1 MSLTTI
7 KLTGFR
13 VEKLQCIGGEGRSSP
28 YRITVYEG
36 CALGKMGSVAA
47 SVAKEMAEAA
57 NLEAANNDSFEHQGS
72 RGFKRLLTMFG
83 M

>member
-13 VEKLQCIGGEGRSSP
+13 VEKLQCIGGAGRSSP

-36 CALGKMGSVAA
+36 ITLGKIGFVAGA
-47 SVAKEMAEAA
+47 VAEEMAAA
-57 NLEAANNDSFEHQGS
+57 AILESANHGSFEQNGPS
-72 RGFKRLLTMFG
+72 GFKRLLTMFG

>member
-7 KLTGFR
+7 KLTEFR

-36 CALGKMGSVAA
+36 GALGEIGSVTV
-47 SVAKEMAEAA
+47 SVAEEMAEAG
-57 NLEAANNDSFEHQGS
+57 NLEAANQDSFEQEAPI
-72 RGFKRLLTMFG
+72 GFKRLLTMFG

>member
-7 KLTGFR
+7 KLTQFR

-28 YRITVYEG
+28 YRINAYEG
-36 CALGKMGSVAA
+36 GTLGEMGSVAESMA
-47 SVAKEMAEAA
+47 GQMAEAA
-57 NLEAANNDSFEHQGS
+57 NHESFEHYGPL
-72 RGFKRLLTMFG
+72 GFKRLLTMFG

>member
-7 KLTGFR
+7 KLTQFR

-36 CALGKMGSVAA
+36 GALGEIGSVTE
-47 SVAKEMAEAA
+47 SVAEEMAEAA
-57 NLEAANNDSFEHQGS
+57 HLEAANHGRFEQHGAM
-72 RGFKRLLTMFG
+72 GFKRLLTMFG
-83 M
+83 K

>member
-7 KLTGFR
+7 KLTEFC

-28 YRITVYEG
+28 YRISLYEG
-36 CALGKMGSVAA
+36 RTLGEIGSVAGSGA
-47 SVAKEMAEAA
+47 EEMAEAA
-57 NLEAANNDSFEHQGS
+57 NHESFEHHGS
-72 RGFKRLLTMFG
+72 IGFKRLLTMFG